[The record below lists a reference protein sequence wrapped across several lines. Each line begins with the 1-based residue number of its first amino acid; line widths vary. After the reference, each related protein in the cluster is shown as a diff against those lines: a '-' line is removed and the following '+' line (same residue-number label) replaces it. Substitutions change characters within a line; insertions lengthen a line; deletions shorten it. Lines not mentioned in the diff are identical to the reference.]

1 MRLRG
6 RFGRAALGIGISVVA
21 LVLVVRSVDLA
32 AAGDALRGADPRWL
46 VALVAF
52 IVADVILRAIRWK
65 VLLRPVANVPLG
77 TTLSSLL
84 VGYLANNVLPARLG
98 EVVRSH
104 DLGERTGISRT
115 TILGTIVVERVVD
128 TVVVVTIAAIAILV
142 MSVRGIVA
150 SAVMVGA
157 AVSVLLVMAIAL
169 GIVAHRLPGAER
181 VTAVIERKPRIHMTL
196 VRLRTGLAVAGHVPT
211 MVVAILLSIGSWS
224 CTVLAFAAAA
234 QAVGVEPTIGQAALL
249 AAGTNL
255 ATAIPAAP
263 GYVGTFEL
271 ATVAIAASVGIARA
285 PALAF
290 AVLVHVTTLLLTSVA
305 GAVVLAMGNRRR
317 QRATAAS
324 AAAVSAATAASAAA
338 VTSSSPVAQA
348 AETLPEGDPG

>member
-6 RFGRAALGIGISVVA
+6 RFGRAGLGIGISVVA
-21 LVLVVRSVDLA
+21 LALVVRSVDLA
-32 AAGDALRGADPRWL
+32 AAGDALRSADLRWMA
-46 VALVAF
+46 ALVAF
-52 IVADVILRAIRWK
+52 VVADVVLRAIRWK
-65 VLLRPVANVPLG
+65 VLLRPVADVPLG
-77 TTLSSLL
+77 MTLSSLL
-84 VGYLANNVLPARLG
+84 VGYLANNILPARLG

-128 TVVVVTIAAIAILV
+128 TVVVVSIAAVAILV

-150 SAVMVGA
+150 SAVLVGA
-157 AVSVLLVMAIAL
+157 AVSALLVMAIAL

-181 VTAVIERKPRIHMTL
+181 MTAVISRRPRIHLML
-196 VRLRTGLAVAGHVPT
+196 IRLRTGLAIAGHLPT
-211 MVVAILLSIGSWS
+211 MVMAVALTIGSWS
-224 CTVLAFAAAA
+224 CTVLAFASAA
-234 QAVGVEPTIGQAALL
+234 QAVGIEPTLGQAALL

-271 ATVAIAASVGIARA
+271 ATVTIAASVGIQRA

-305 GAVVLAMGNRRR
+305 GAVAFARGSRRR
-317 QRATAAS
+317 HRASVAAV
-324 AAAVSAATAASAAA
+324 AAVSTVAAA
-338 VTSSSPVAQA
+338 ANVATSS
-348 AETLPEGDPG
+348 ETFPKGDPG